1 MDQFPQMLYKAGG
14 PEQIH
19 GGNFSTLDVRNADE
33 HAAALDAGWCETT
46 TQALEA
52 QQAAAAAAAAAAA
65 VAAVAAVA
73 AADAADAAAEA
84 AKLAE
89 QNAVNAAPTREQ
101 LEKQATDLG
110 VEFSPN
116 IGDKKLAERIAA
128 KLAEQNAG
136 A

>member
-52 QQAAAAAAAAAAA
+52 QQAAAAAAAAA
-65 VAAVAAVA
+65 AAVAAVA